1 MYASLNYA
9 ISPARLILKY
19 WRQHKSILVI
29 LAYLRLVHRVAV
41 GLVCVVVYSHVSIM
55 HASYV
60 VTIG

>member
-9 ISPARLILKY
+9 ISPAGLILKY

-41 GLVCVVVYSHVSIM
+41 GLVCVVYSHVSIT

-60 VTIG
+60 VKIG